1 MRIVPENVKVNN
13 EVFLREILISIWKKD
28 ISRLYPDEERKV
40 ILHMNDARAF
50 FHPIVVQWMETN
62 EIKYVLVKYWPSN
75 SSDLSPIEYR
85 MHEIFK
91 KF

>member
-40 ILHMNDARAF
+40 ILPMTGVPGF
-50 FHPIVVQWMETN
+50 FHPNVVEWMETN
-62 EIKYVLVKYWPSN
+62 EIKYVLASY
-75 SSDLSPIEYR
+75 
-85 MHEIFK
+85 
-91 KF
+91 